1 MTHSIGIL
9 AYGSLIDDPGDELEK
24 AIVTTLDTT
33 TPFVVE
39 YGRKSIN
46 RGGAPTMTISVKGG
60 ANVNAKILVL
70 DSNIDLKMAKDML
83 YRRELSIPDLTREYI
98 EPGVNSLRMRIR
110 SLSNF
115 LNIET
120 VIYADLPANIE
131 PVTPEK
137 LATLAIGSALT
148 DAGEQKRD
156 GINYLKNN
164 IGNGIVTPL
173 THGYVHEILK
183 QTGTNSLEKAIEF
196 LDIRRGELRTA

>member
-1 MTHSIGIL
+1 
-9 AYGSLIDDPGDELEK
+9 
-24 AIVTTLDTT
+24 
-33 TPFVVE
+33 
-39 YGRKSIN
+39 
-46 RGGAPTMTISVKGG
+46 MTISVKGG